1 MVDLNLDASTFTRR
15 VAMVSIA
22 SGNEVVTLINV
33 FTMSPENQ
41 QKLVDMLI
49 EATQKTIRH
58 VPGFVSASIHKSADG
73 SRVANYAQWRRAE
86 DFEAMLR
93 DPRAAEHMK
102 PIREIATNDANLY
115 EVVESLAAAG

>member
-1 MVDLNLDASTFTRR
+1 
-15 VAMVSIA
+15 MVSIA

-33 FTMSPENQ
+33 FTVSPENQ

-49 EATQKTIRH
+49 EATQKTIRN

-73 SRVANYAQWRRAE
+73 TRVANYAQWRRAE